1 VLSQA
6 LTGPSTR
13 LAELVDR
20 KVPVENVAALLDH
33 FKDQRKR
40 NGAFFAPPMRGLWVR
55 RLAELIEPRLIALA
69 QAEGRGAPLLPLSF
83 IATQLA
89 EQQLA
94 LVANWLSMRVTTSSD
109 VIAAAMIAM
118 TRATIDSLSPPGAP
132 EGATS

>member
-1 VLSQA
+1 VLRQA

-20 KVPVENVAALLDH
+20 EVPVESVAALLDH

-40 NGAFFAPPMRGLWVR
+40 NGAMFAPPMRAVWVR
-55 RLAELIEPRLIALA
+55 RLAELIEPRLEALA
-69 QAEGRGAPLLPLSF
+69 RAEQRGPPLLPISF

-94 LVANWLSMRVTTSSD
+94 LVANWLSMRVTTPSD
-109 VIAAAMIAM
+109 VIAVALRAM
-118 TRATIDSLSPPGAP
+118 TRATIDGLAPPVAP
-132 EGATS
+132 